1 LRVETFFEKK
11 QLLQGD
17 TYAFVGTIS
26 IKTLMLMD
34 ISRLKYQF
42 QTNEPAIFKQLYRQC
57 FPKVAY
63 MVKALGGNQLEAED
77 IFQESLVI
85 LYEKVMQEDLQLRT
99 NPQAYL
105 LGIAKHLWVRTQ
117 KANAHLITFQLE
129 RQIMRHLLRLSSIYN
144 YGRWFYRLLF
154 MRHLLRLSSI
164 RLLSVAGKK
173 CMDLLQAFYYQHLS
187 ANQLASDFGFSS
199 ARSATAQKYKCLE
212 KIREQVK
219 QKQLRYEEV
228 VD

>member
-1 LRVETFFEKK
+1 LRTFFEKK

-42 QTNEPAIFKQLYRQC
+42 QTNETAIFKQLYRQC

-117 KANAHLITFQLE
+117 KANAHLITFSQLE
-129 RQIMRHLLRLSSIYN
+129 RQMVLPASFHEAPAPSKLN
-144 YGRWFYRLLF
+144 VF
-154 MRHLLRLSSI
+154 